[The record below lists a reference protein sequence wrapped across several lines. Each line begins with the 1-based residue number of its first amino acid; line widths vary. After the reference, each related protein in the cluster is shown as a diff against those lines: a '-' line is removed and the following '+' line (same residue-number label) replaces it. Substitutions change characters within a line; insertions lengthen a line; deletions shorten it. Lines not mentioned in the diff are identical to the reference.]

1 MKKGIKKICYYLVTG
16 LITLVFLIPLWMV
29 FINAFKVKQE
39 ARFFGLSLPGV
50 LTWEN
55 FEIVFEQ
62 GGVLRAFFNSLIVS
76 AGSVLIVLSVSCLAA
91 YAISRSKRKWARNAY
106 YLFLC
111 GLVIPVA
118 FIPTFLIL
126 DTLNLFNTYIGL
138 ILVSATYG
146 LPMSI
151 FLYAGFIKSIP
162 RELDEAAIQD
172 GCSPLQ
178 LVFRVIFPLMKP
190 ITVTLFIFNFIGC
203 WNDIQV
209 PLYFSNTE
217 KWNLPL
223 TVYNFYGTYGSSWN
237 LIFADIVLTVA
248 PLLILYLFCQKYII
262 SGMTAGAVKG

>member
-1 MKKGIKKICYYLVTG
+1 MMKAFKKLCYYLVTG
-16 LITLVFLIPLWMV
+16 LITLVFLTPLWMV
-29 FINAFKVKQE
+29 FINAFKEKRE
-39 ARFFGLSLPGV
+39 ARFFRLSFPEV
-50 LTWEN
+50 WAWEN
-55 FEIVFEQ
+55 FETVFEQ
-62 GGVLRAFFNSLIVS
+62 GGVLRAFWNSLIVS
-76 AGSVLIVLSVSCLAA
+76 GGSVIIVLLFSCLAA
-91 YAISRSKRKWARNAY
+91 YAISRSHQKWARNAY

-126 DTLNLFNTYIGL
+126 DFLNLFNTYLGL

-162 RELDEAAIQD
+162 RELDEAAILD

-178 LVFRVIFPLMKP
+178 LVFRVIFPLLKP

-223 TVYNFYGTYGSSWN
+223 TVYNFYGTYGSAWN

-262 SGMTAGAVKG
+262 AVMTAGAVKG

>member
-50 LTWEN
+50 WTWEN

-217 KWNLPL
+217 KWNLLL

-248 PLLILYLFCQKYII
+248 PLLILYVFCQKYII

>member
-1 MKKGIKKICYYLVTG
+1 MKKILKKLAYYLSTG
-16 LITLVFLIPLWMV
+16 AVTLVFLVPLWMV
-29 FINAFKVKQE
+29 FVNAFKEKRE
-39 ARFFGLSLPGV
+39 ARFFELTLPAQ
-50 LTWEN
+50 WAWKN
-55 FEIVFEQ
+55 FEIVMEQ
-62 GGVLRAFFNSLIVS
+62 GNALRAFFNGLIVS
-76 AGSVLIVLSVSCLAA
+76 SGSVILVLLLSSLAA
-91 YAISRSKRKWARNAY
+91 YAISRSRMRWARNVY

-118 FIPTFLIL
+118 FIPTYLIL
-126 DTLNLFNTYIGL
+126 DFLNLFNTYIGL

-146 LPMSI
+146 LPMSV

-162 RELDEAAIQD
+162 RELDEAAILD

-209 PLYFSNTE
+209 PLYFSNSE

-237 LIFADIVLTVA
+237 LIFADIVLTIL
-248 PLLILYLFCQKYII
+248 PLLVLYLFCQKYII